1 MEIHPLGT
9 KIAELEIITSS
20 ARAEIPGRRNHEIMS
35 DGRKRFQSVFIDHML
50 IRPSHL
56 FGSNADRPSSF
67 QI

>member
-20 ARAEIPGRRNHEIMS
+20 ARAEIPGRRNHEIAS
-35 DGRKRFQSVFIDHML
+35 GGRKRFQSVFIDHMPV
-50 IRPSHL
+50 RPSHL
-56 FGSNADRPSSF
+56 LGGNADRLSSF